1 MRRTA
6 RSWNSDHV
14 AADVRIDEE
23 EDASLSR
30 AWWWAL
36 IAVAVVGATVFYL
49 LTIPKTVPASELPAH
64 EPDLAN
70 GEYVFTAGGCAECH
84 AEPLAR
90 CRDPKIKDEHRLVGG
105 RCLKTEF
112 GVFNVPN
119 ISPDKE
125 TGIGKWT
132 TLDFVNAMKRG
143 VGPDGA
149 HLYPA
154 FPYYSYQRMSY
165 EDLIDLK
172 AYLDT
177 LPAVKNEVPPHELTF
192 PYNIR
197 RAVGLWQLLY
207 VDGKSFTPDPK
218 KSEELNRGAYLVE
231 GPGHCGEC
239 HTPRNFLGAQ
249 MQSEAFAGAR
259 NPEGK
264 GKIPNITP
272 SHDGIGEW
280 TAEEIT
286 GFLETGELPDGDVV
300 GGLMAPVQEN
310 MAKLRPEDRTAI
322 AEFLKSLPALPD
334 AVPRRRSGKDQEDKD
349 DEGDAGGDE
358 PAAAPAP
365 GGSE

>member
-1 MRRTA
+1 
-6 RSWNSDHV
+6 V
-14 AADVRIDEE
+14 AVEVTTDEQDDEE
-23 EDASLSR
+23 IKLSR

-36 IAVAVVGATVFYL
+36 VALGIVGAIIFYL
-49 LTIPKTVPASELPAH
+49 LTMPKTVPASELPAH

-70 GEYVFTAGGCAECH
+70 GKYMFIAGGCAECH
-84 AEPLAR
+84 AKPLTR
-90 CRDPKIKDEHRLVGG
+90 CRDTKTRDKLQLSGG

-143 VGPDGA
+143 IGPEGA

-154 FPYYSYQRMSY
+154 FPYTSYQRMTY

-177 LPAVKNEVPPHELTF
+177 LPPVKNEVAPHALTF

-207 VDGKSFTPDPK
+207 VDGKTFTPDAK

-239 HTPRNFLGAQ
+239 HTPRNFIGGT
-249 MQSEAFAGAR
+249 MQNESFAGAR

-272 SHDGIGEW
+272 SHDGIGSWSE
-280 TAEEIT
+280 EEIVD
-286 GFLETGELPDGDVV
+286 FLETGNTPDFDVV

-310 MAKLRPEDRTAI
+310 IAKLTPEDRAAI
-322 AEFLKSLPALPD
+322 AEFLKSLPPRKD
-334 AVPRRRSGKDQEDKD
+334 AVPKRKSGKDEEEGEE
-349 DEGDAGGDE
+349 EGDTAGS
-358 PAAAPAP
+358 APNAGSKS
-365 GGSE
+365 GGSEE